1 MYECLTALIPALQS
15 DNYGKWIID
24 KENDGTQEHP
34 IQFPF
39 VNYGEVVRK
48 LENEIYHFEQE
59 HSEFA
64 LNRYGEILEKN
75 GIKWGS
81 ESMQKTDVSNID
93 GETVMAL
100 LMGAIRAERF
110 CDGALLGFCKDGSII
125 KWLGRLKE
133 IDEG

>member
-24 KENDGTQEHP
+24 KENDGTQEHS

-59 HSEFA
+59 HSEFG